1 MSNYAKLAR
10 NARIKYIVF
19 RILGLAL
26 MFATGFVTVATY
38 IPFHIRAM
46 IAVPAFLLAV
56 ASGIYTNIQELKYS
70 EYSYKAKWG

>member
-1 MSNYAKLAR
+1 
-10 NARIKYIVF
+10 
-19 RILGLAL
+19 